1 MYRNISRTDFNVTGK
16 LQNAPRPRWIVKDEV
31 DSPDYYVKREY
42 HRIKNHCLFKYTLK
56 GTGMY
61 YDGKNDYTVGEERG
75 FLCITDEPDT
85 AYYYP
90 KDAKEKWRFVYI
102 AFFADKEMA
111 REITHKLGPVF
122 SISREEPVMKKILG
136 YVNNTR
142 KSVEEITGIEAY
154 TFITSFINTLMT
166 CSSGKK
172 QTSGEVLVN
181 KAQKVI
187 LENIESQINVAEVAE
202 QIDITQEHLTRSFR
216 QIKNI
221 TPLQYILQQRMYY
234 AGTLLEE
241 EASLNIKEIAHK
253 LGFDNSSHFART
265 FKRATGVTPLEF
277 RKRGWTV
284 L

>member
-16 LQNAPRPRWIVKDEV
+16 LQNSPRPRWIVKDEV
-31 DSPDYYVKREY
+31 DSPDYYVKREH
-42 HRIKNHCLFKYTLK
+42 HRVKNHCLFKYTLK
-56 GTGMY
+56 GRGIY
-61 YDGKNDYTVGEERG
+61 YDGKNEYNVDEESG

-90 KDAKEKWRFVYI
+90 EKAKEKWRFVYI

-122 SISREEPVMKKILG
+122 SISKDEPVMKKILG
-136 YVNNTR
+136 YANNNR
-142 KSVEEITGIEAY
+142 KSVEEISNIEAY
-154 TFITSFINTLMT
+154 NFVTSFINTLIT
-166 CSSGKK
+166 CSGGKK
-172 QTSGEVLVN
+172 QTSAEVLVS

-187 LENIESQINVAEVAE
+187 LENIESQINVAEIATKL
-202 QIDITQEHLTRSFR
+202 DITQEHLTRTFKQTR
-216 QIKNI
+216 NI

-241 EASLNIKEIAHK
+241 NTNLNIKEIAHK